1 MSKNSN
7 IKKEQKKKKARTKE
21 IIKKIALWVFLILL
35 VVGMVFTY
43 AITAL
48 AS

>member
-1 MSKNSN
+1 MAKEKNN
-7 IKKEQKKKKARTKE
+7 KKKKNNKTSL
-21 IIKKIALWVFLILL
+21 IKKIALWAFLI
-35 VVGMVFTY
+35 VVIVGMVFMY

>member
-1 MSKNSN
+1 MA
-7 IKKEQKKKKARTKE
+7 KEKDKKKKKSNTSL
-21 IIKKIALWVFLILL
+21 IKKIALWAFLI
-35 VVGMVFTY
+35 VVVLGMVFMY

>member
-1 MSKNSN
+1 MAKD
-7 IKKEQKKKKARTKE
+7 KKKKNQNTSLV
-21 IIKKIALWVFLILL
+21 KKIALWLFLII
-35 VVGMVFTY
+35 VVAGMVFMY